1 MNLFVISSFV
11 IFVFCFLSET
21 FYAFFFLN
29 LLDNEWRVC
38 SLLRRK
44 KVEGDSGVHS
54 IGRCSCLAVGSCSKW
69 KWTEKAAATCRNTCH
84 AHTAAGHPIPSRLLH
99 CIYVTRVLL
108 LNISFR
114 TTPFPFH
121 QSSYICWI
129 VDAISYLPWR
139 LLYDGIADIF
149 SFVPKRKKKKGFGVS
164 VTDVWSR
171 LRDPKVRVYPTTSQ
185 RRTFSDLK
193 KKTEHNPKKNS
204 SLKWAN
210 IWGKVECRR
219 RGSWEWRN
227 QNRHTK
233 LLKKNK
239 NKTQIRGVIII
250 LLFFDFA
257 FISYII
263 NIITYIFH
271 SVSLSVYQ

>member
-1 MNLFVISSFV
+1 ML
-11 IFVFCFLSET
+11 
-21 FYAFFFLN
+21 FFLN

-69 KWTEKAAATCRNTCH
+69 KWTDRPPLRVAIPAM
-84 AHTAAGHPIPSRLLH
+84 HTQQPAIQSRH
-99 CIYVTRVLL
+99 VCYIVSTSRVFFCSTSL
-108 LNISFR
+108 SAQR
-114 TTPFPFH
+114 HFPFH

-139 LLYDGIADIF
+139 LLYDGFADIF

-171 LRDPKVRVYPTTSQ
+171 LRDQKVRVYPTTSQ

>member
-1 MNLFVISSFV
+1 MM
-11 IFVFCFLSET
+11 
-21 FYAFFFLN
+21 A
-29 LLDNEWRVC
+29 LL
-38 SLLRRK
+38 
-44 KVEGDSGVHS
+44 
-54 IGRCSCLAVGSCSKW
+54 
-69 KWTEKAAATCRNTCH
+69 T
-84 AHTAAGHPIPSRLLH
+84 
-99 CIYVTRVLL
+99 
-108 LNISFR
+108 SFR
-114 TTPFPFH
+114 LC
-121 QSSYICWI
+121 QKE
-129 VDAISYLPWR
+129 
-139 LLYDGIADIF
+139 
-149 SFVPKRKKKKGFGVS
+149 KRKKGLGFPWRMFDLGCEIKRWEYIQQRHNAEHFRTSRKK
-164 VTDVWSR
+164 
-171 LRDPKVRVYPTTSQ
+171 PNTTQ
-185 RRTFSDLK
+185 
-193 KKTEHNPKKNS
+193 KKNS